1 MVARREGFEPPTA
14 RSVVLHWPPR
24 SVVLIPWGPRF
35 FWSGA
40 MQLVRIGHWSLTVIL
55 GLVARWSQ
63 SAVVARPG
71 VW

>member
-1 MVARREGFEPPTA
+1 
-14 RSVVLHWPPR
+14 
-24 SVVLIPWGPRF
+24 
-35 FWSGA
+35 